1 MAQQF
6 RRRPCHFF
14 SQPGGCAKGDSCTF
28 SHEVRIEEF
37 QQHQPIC
44 RHFLR
49 GSCTY
54 GEKCKF
60 SHQQK
65 EQDDMKAETISQ
77 ASSLQSELRAWRSLL
92 PSSNKNVRPLGNK
105 ISHFFQQ
112 GFRLIYAEPAIMQK
126 VVEAL
131 SSEGG
136 LARIKE
142 LVEVQLESC
151 SEEQLATVFSSDFLP
166 FFQTIT
172 SPDVLASHVLEKHVG
187 TIYNYLFGHGGNCA
201 LGLYEHLA
209 RMFKYMS
216 DSALPDQVL
225 EKLQPNFA
233 TCLGAAIAVL
243 AKLID
248 TNGTAGLNEEFHR
261 VVETLARILG
271 NIGEDKQEHFRV
283 LRTRQQ
289 LLRIEQRLGLGQD
302 MAVAGPLVNIDGPGW
317 LSKGGCRHD
326 NDFEDIS
333 KIRIL
338 PTGDEIRSHRQEY
351 LPLMDPAQL
360 HLGGIEGLLD
370 RHFRLLREDTVGQL
384 RNAIRL
390 ELHNSSDTKE
400 IRQAIRTYAYQNLRS
415 STIEMDQ
422 RKGLRFLVS
431 FDQPAALHKLNE
443 KADRERQEWW
453 ETSKRLQA
461 ESLVCILNSE
471 EAVIF
476 CTVRLLAHEQGE
488 SHSGSGVNL
497 NFRGQRDRAHA
508 VLRLVETDEHNI
520 RQLLGLSQAQIPQ
533 AKNSLIEFLALQT
546 MSATLDLPF
555 ADMLAPS
562 SAFNHNQ
569 IRIPPPIYTTDRNFR
584 FDLSCLMNEDNAMTL
599 AIREQFDLDRFRQST
614 SLDYAQASAV
624 VDALTRSVA
633 LIQGPPGTGK
643 GFTGVALIKVLLENA
658 KSGDI
663 GPVICVC
670 YTNHALDQL
679 LEQLLAHGIEQII
692 RIGSQS
698 KSELLQPL
706 NLWTVMKMV
715 DRTQMER
722 GIRAELAKKLTRDT
736 EYIQSLLEELGRA
749 GSVISIEEYL
759 KVNYPNQYRQLF
771 SDEDEEGFTFVYRK
785 ENAIDDWL
793 HARHPKTTD
802 LGESAGVTRPLAELL
817 TADVHDM
824 SMTERDILYRYWTS
838 GIVDDLRDQ
847 LTTSLLDYRVTS
859 KEHEHVQDDLKLR
872 CLKQAKIIGLT
883 TTGLA
888 KNVSLFRRLRS
899 KVLICEEA
907 DEVLEAHLFTAL
919 LPSIEQAIFI
929 GDPQQLRP
937 QIQNYELSR
946 ENYEG
951 EKYSLDLSLF
961 ERLIQPQESWPGLPY
976 SVLQTQRR
984 MHPGIS
990 HLIRETLYPQLE
1002 DAETVVDYP
1011 EVPGIR
1017 KRLYWLDHSHLESG
1031 EDEKSTSSHSNDF
1044 EVEMVT
1050 ALVSHLTRQ
1059 SVYQPNDIAV
1069 LTPYLG
1075 QLHKLRQSLMCRCE
1089 IVVNDRDAQ
1098 DLDAPG
1104 LEEPLVQQRSETA
1117 RTTLLNAVRIA
1128 TVDNFQ
1134 GEEAKV
1140 VVISLVRSNA
1150 QNRCGFLKTSNRINV
1165 LLSRAKH
1172 GMYIIGNSLTYE
1184 GVQMWNDM
1192 LRMLRESRNVGPELE
1207 LQCSRHPETLMNVSI
1222 PDDFLR
1228 LAPEGGCTE
1237 MCAKRLTCG
1246 HKCLM
1251 KCHSETLH
1259 NAVVCLEPCTRS
1271 MNGCDHGCPRRCG
1284 EPCEEK
1290 CMVELE
1296 KLNIILTCG
1305 HVITKLPCWQVQ
1317 DPSKIACKEE
1327 VLKTVPFCGHKVI
1340 LSCDSDVESRD
1351 FACDA
1356 VCNAILPC
1364 GHPCRRRC
1372 RQCLKRFEGVVKLDH
1387 GVCQAICDRAY
1398 TTCSHRCTDFCHGK
1412 DCPPCQQPC
1421 EVRCAHSLCA
1431 KKCSDSCAPCAESS
1445 CLSRWPHSA
1454 CTMPC
1459 AAPCDWIPCSKR
1471 CEKSL
1476 NCGHPCPSVCGE
1488 QCPDAKYC
1496 HVCASD
1502 DIRETQVDYIEGKTY
1517 NDIDPAQDP
1526 VIFPQCGHF
1535 ITVSNM
1541 DGQMDMARHYTMA
1554 ADGSPNGLRGE
1565 SEPLSDSNLGV
1576 KSCPQCR
1583 SSLRNVS
1590 RYGRIVRRALLDE
1603 ATKKFIIAAS
1613 RDYVPLAK
1621 RLLDIQGELQSTTAE
1636 QQQTF
1641 VLARTEKV
1649 KLEGSPAYQAQTIA
1663 KKSRKSTRYK
1673 PTLTLR
1679 RTVQKHLD
1687 SVRVQEQPFR
1697 RVWDMVQTARRLHST
1712 AQGSFK
1718 FSSSVLHT
1726 TSELRATALLFRCDI
1741 TLLSDFVKQQQQLA
1755 SGEMQGELSI
1765 NLVRNRRDS
1774 LVMIETAESA
1784 GDILRQMEGHFF
1796 FASFVAIERMV
1807 RGEETGDLKERA
1819 LEHIKT
1825 AEALPDNS
1833 DAGYIQG
1840 VLVELEEVKRALNE
1854 GIFYS
1859 VVQNEEWRAVV
1870 SATSQEFSTTGH
1882 WYRCLNGHPF
1892 AIGECGR
1899 PMENTRC
1906 PECGAPV
1913 DGQHHQAAEGVEQ
1926 MHGLEQ
1932 EFSVMGIE

>member
-1 MAQQF
+1 
-6 RRRPCHFF
+6 
-14 SQPGGCAKGDSCTF
+14 
-28 SHEVRIEEF
+28 
-37 QQHQPIC
+37 
-44 RHFLR
+44 
-49 GSCTY
+49 
-54 GEKCKF
+54 
-60 SHQQK
+60 
-65 EQDDMKAETISQ
+65 
-77 ASSLQSELRAWRSLL
+77 
-92 PSSNKNVRPLGNK
+92 
-105 ISHFFQQ
+105 
-112 GFRLIYAEPAIMQK
+112 
-126 VVEAL
+126 
-131 SSEGG
+131 
-136 LARIKE
+136 
-142 LVEVQLESC
+142 
-151 SEEQLATVFSSDFLP
+151 
-166 FFQTIT
+166 
-172 SPDVLASHVLEKHVG
+172 
-187 TIYNYLFGHGGNCA
+187 
-201 LGLYEHLA
+201 
-209 RMFKYMS
+209 
-216 DSALPDQVL
+216 
-225 EKLQPNFA
+225 
-233 TCLGAAIAVL
+233 
-243 AKLID
+243 
-248 TNGTAGLNEEFHR
+248 
-261 VVETLARILG
+261 
-271 NIGEDKQEHFRV
+271 
-283 LRTRQQ
+283 
-289 LLRIEQRLGLGQD
+289 
-302 MAVAGPLVNIDGPGW
+302 
-317 LSKGGCRHD
+317 
-326 NDFEDIS
+326 
-333 KIRIL
+333 
-338 PTGDEIRSHRQEY
+338 
-351 LPLMDPAQL
+351 
-360 HLGGIEGLLD
+360 
-370 RHFRLLREDTVGQL
+370 
-384 RNAIRL
+384 
-390 ELHNSSDTKE
+390 
-400 IRQAIRTYAYQNLRS
+400 
-415 STIEMDQ
+415 
-422 RKGLRFLVS
+422 
-431 FDQPAALHKLNE
+431 
-443 KADRERQEWW
+443 
-453 ETSKRLQA
+453 
-461 ESLVCILNSE
+461 
-471 EAVIF
+471 
-476 CTVRLLAHEQGE
+476 
-488 SHSGSGVNL
+488 
-497 NFRGQRDRAHA
+497 
-508 VLRLVETDEHNI
+508 
-520 RQLLGLSQAQIPQ
+520 
-533 AKNSLIEFLALQT
+533 
-546 MSATLDLPF
+546 
-555 ADMLAPS
+555 MLAPS

-1228 LAPEGGCTE
+1228 LAPEG
-1237 MCAKRLTCG
+1237 
-1246 HKCLM
+1246 
-1251 KCHSETLH
+1251 
-1259 NAVVCLEPCTRS
+1259 
-1271 MNGCDHGCPRRCG
+1271 
-1284 EPCEEK
+1284 
-1290 CMVELE
+1290 
-1296 KLNIILTCG
+1296 
-1305 HVITKLPCWQVQ
+1305 
-1317 DPSKIACKEE
+1317 
-1327 VLKTVPFCGHKVI
+1327 
-1340 LSCDSDVESRD
+1340 
-1351 FACDA
+1351 
-1356 VCNAILPC
+1356 
-1364 GHPCRRRC
+1364 
-1372 RQCLKRFEGVVKLDH
+1372 
-1387 GVCQAICDRAY
+1387 
-1398 TTCSHRCTDFCHGK
+1398 
-1412 DCPPCQQPC
+1412 
-1421 EVRCAHSLCA
+1421 
-1431 KKCSDSCAPCAESS
+1431 
-1445 CLSRWPHSA
+1445 
-1454 CTMPC
+1454 
-1459 AAPCDWIPCSKR
+1459 
-1471 CEKSL
+1471 
-1476 NCGHPCPSVCGE
+1476 PSVCGE